1 MDQLS
6 LRPSGNDMILKIL
19 LRTSLIFTSFILA
32 SCQTSELNKTTPE
45 NIDAN
50 IISRKN
56 ISFTEIKTK
65 VKSNYDLSSRSSSKL
80 IVNIA
85 LDGSENISV
94 WQDTLDFA
102 EGNNVKFTFFIV
114 GVHLLQ
120 DSLANLY
127 EPPGRQRGRSDVGF
141 GGDKASVESR
151 LNMLRRAYRE
161 GHEIAGH
168 GNGHWDGSEFTY
180 EDWISELTQF
190 DYFFRNAYKI
200 NGIEDP
206 DPQEW
211 RIISESI
218 VGFRAP
224 LLENNKSM
232 YKALKDLGYMYDTSS
247 VLALNSKYQY
257 HYNDVI
263 IFPLNSLSTDLGKTI
278 SMDYNFFMLDRGRET
293 GAGVRMLNEYRRY
306 ISQAVMEGNAPV
318 HIGHHFARWNKGE
331 YWWALKEFIREH
343 CRDKFVSCVSFS
355 ERIKLEASHF
365 FN

>member
-1 MDQLS
+1 M
-6 LRPSGNDMILKIL
+6 
-19 LRTSLIFTSFILA
+19 
-32 SCQTSELNKTTPE
+32 
-45 NIDAN
+45 
-50 IISRKN
+50 
-56 ISFTEIKTK
+56 
-65 VKSNYDLSSRSSSKL
+65 
-80 IVNIA
+80 
-85 LDGSENISV
+85 
-94 WQDTLDFA
+94 
-102 EGNNVKFTFFIV
+102 

-127 EPPGRQRGRSDVGF
+127 EPPGRERGRSDVGF
-141 GGDKASVESR
+141 GGAKASVESR

-180 EDWISELTQF
+180 EDWVSELTQF

-200 NGIEDP
+200 NDIEDP
-206 DPQEW
+206 DPLEW
-211 RIISESI
+211 RIISDSI

-232 YKALKDLGYMYDTSS
+232 YKALKDMGYMYDTSS

-257 HYNDVI
+257 HYNDII

-343 CRDKFVSCVSFS
+343 CRDEFASCVSFS

>member
-1 MDQLS
+1 MS
-6 LRPSGNDMILKIL
+6 LRPAGNDMNFKFF

-32 SCQTSELNKTTPE
+32 SCQTLELNKTTPE
-45 NIDAN
+45 NIDVN
-50 IISRKN
+50 NISRKN
-56 ISFTEIKTK
+56 ISFMEIGTK

-141 GGDKASVESR
+141 GGAKASVESR

-180 EDWISELTQF
+180 EDWVSELTQF

-200 NGIEDP
+200 NDIEDP
-206 DPQEW
+206 DPLEW
-211 RIISESI
+211 RIISDSI

-232 YKALKDLGYMYDTSS
+232 YKALKDMGYMYDTSS

-257 HYNDVI
+257 HYNDII

-293 GAGVRMLNEYRRY
+293 GAGFRMLNEYRRY

-343 CRDKFVSCVSFS
+343 CRDEFASCVSFS

>member
-1 MDQLS
+1 
-6 LRPSGNDMILKIL
+6 MILKIF
-19 LRTSLIFTSFILA
+19 LRTSLIFISFILA

-50 IISRKN
+50 NISRKN
-56 ISFTEIKTK
+56 ISFMEIKTK

-102 EGNNVKFTFFIV
+102 EGKKVKFTFFIV

-180 EDWISELTQF
+180 EDWVSELTQF

-211 RIISESI
+211 RIISNSI

-232 YKALKDLGYMYDTSS
+232 Y
-247 VLALNSKYQY
+247 
-257 HYNDVI
+257 
-263 IFPLNSLSTDLGKTI
+263 
-278 SMDYNFFMLDRGRET
+278 
-293 GAGVRMLNEYRRY
+293 
-306 ISQAVMEGNAPV
+306 
-318 HIGHHFARWNKGE
+318 
-331 YWWALKEFIREH
+331 
-343 CRDKFVSCVSFS
+343 
-355 ERIKLEASHF
+355 
-365 FN
+365 

>member
-1 MDQLS
+1 M
-6 LRPSGNDMILKIL
+6 
-19 LRTSLIFTSFILA
+19 
-32 SCQTSELNKTTPE
+32 
-45 NIDAN
+45 
-50 IISRKN
+50 
-56 ISFTEIKTK
+56 EIGTK

-127 EPPGRQRGRSDVGF
+127 EPPGRERGRSDVGF
-141 GGDKASVESR
+141 GGAKASVESR

-180 EDWISELTQF
+180 EDWVSELTQF

-200 NGIEDP
+200 NDIEDP

-211 RIISESI
+211 RIISDSI

-232 YKALKDLGYMYDTSS
+232 YKALKDMGYMYDTSS

-257 HYNDVI
+257 HYNDII

-331 YWWALKEFIREH
+331 YLSLIH
-343 CRDKFVSCVSFS
+343 
-355 ERIKLEASHF
+355 I
-365 FN
+365 

>member
-1 MDQLS
+1 M
-6 LRPSGNDMILKIL
+6 
-19 LRTSLIFTSFILA
+19 
-32 SCQTSELNKTTPE
+32 
-45 NIDAN
+45 
-50 IISRKN
+50 
-56 ISFTEIKTK
+56 
-65 VKSNYDLSSRSSSKL
+65 
-80 IVNIA
+80 
-85 LDGSENISV
+85 
-94 WQDTLDFA
+94 
-102 EGNNVKFTFFIV
+102 

-331 YWWALKEFIREH
+331 YWLALKEFIREP
-343 CRDKFVSCVSFS
+343 CRDEFASCVSFS

-365 FN
+365 CN

>member
-1 MDQLS
+1 
-6 LRPSGNDMILKIL
+6 MILKIL

-343 CRDKFVSCVSFS
+343 CIDEFASCVSFS